1 MNLFIWHA
9 IPSDVLVDRFTMF
22 LIVAESIENLG
33 QCEVR
38 QPPYDFLR
46 SDAKFPQLGDRTNW
60 SMGARHDG
68 GSVENIFG
76 ADNVGVACGSSHDR
90 GFLRNAQSVCKPT
103 GGRGISQFSFTLT
116 Q

>member
-38 QPPYDFLR
+38 QPPYDFLGATPNFHN
-46 SDAKFPQLGDRTNW
+46 SAIARTGVRVPVT
-60 SMGARHDG
+60 MGAPWRIS
-68 GSVENIFG
+68 SV
-76 ADNVGVACGSSHDR
+76 
-90 GFLRNAQSVCKPT
+90 QT
-103 GGRGISQFSFTLT
+103 M
-116 Q
+116 